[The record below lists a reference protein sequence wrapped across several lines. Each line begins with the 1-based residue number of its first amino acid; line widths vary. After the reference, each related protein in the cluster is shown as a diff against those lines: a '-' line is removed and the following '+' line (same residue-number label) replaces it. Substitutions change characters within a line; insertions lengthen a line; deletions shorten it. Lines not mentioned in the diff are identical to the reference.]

1 MVPAWRRAEQAALE
15 DRRLSGE
22 EGLAL
27 LEGAPLPVLGAL
39 ADRVRRRRHPEGVV
53 TYIIDRNINHTNVCN
68 AFCDFC
74 AFYAAPNDRSGKAYV
89 LAREELD
96 RKIRETLELGGRQ
109 ILLQGG
115 HNPKLRIDYY
125 EELFRH
131 VKETFP
137 ELKLHALSPPEIV
150 HVQKFSRL
158 SLEETLDRLVA
169 AGLDSIPGGGA
180 EILVDRVREE
190 LALNKCS
197 TDEWLEVMEKAHER
211 GLRTTATMMF
221 GHAETLAERIEHL
234 LRLRE
239 LQDRSGGFTAFIPWT
254 FQPGNTERGGLEATS
269 HEYLRTL
276 AVCRLVLDNFDNLQA
291 SWVTQGPLVGQVAL
305 HFGANDMGSTMIEEN
320 VVQAAG
326 VGFRMD
332 EATLCRLVR
341 EAGFRPMRRDMSYG
355 ELEEPPAAPPPR
367 PGAGT
372 SRLPSRA

>member
-1 MVPAWRRAEQAALE
+1 MALDWRRAERAALE
-15 DRRLSGE
+15 DRRLSAE

-27 LEGAPLPVLGAL
+27 LEGAPLPALGAL
-39 ADRVRRRRHPEGVV
+39 ADRVRRRKHPGGLV

-74 AFYAAPNDRSGKAYV
+74 AFYAAPNDRTGKAYV

-96 RKIRETLELGGRQ
+96 RKIRETLELGGKQ

-131 VKETFP
+131 IKETFP

-197 TDEWLEVMEKAHER
+197 TEAR
-211 GLRTTATMMF
+211 R
-221 GHAETLAERIEHL
+221 
-234 LRLRE
+234 
-239 LQDRSGGFTAFIPWT
+239 RSGSRSWRRP
-254 FQPGNTERGGLEATS
+254 TS
-269 HEYLRTL
+269 
-276 AVCRLVLDNFDNLQA
+276 
-291 SWVTQGPLVGQVAL
+291 
-305 HFGANDMGSTMIEEN
+305 
-320 VVQAAG
+320 AA
-326 VGFRMD
+326 
-332 EATLCRLVR
+332 C
-341 EAGFRPMRRDMSYG
+341 
-355 ELEEPPAAPPPR
+355 APPP
-367 PGAGT
+367 P
-372 SRLPSRA
+372 